1 MKVSIIGGAGTLG
14 SAIVFSL
21 GPSSGKELC
30 LLDLNE
36 RLLLHHLL
44 ISKVCAD
51 KEMS

>member
-14 SAIVFSL
+14 SAIVFRL
-21 GPSSGKELC
+21 GQVRERNYA
-30 LLDLNE
+30 LDLNE
-36 RLLLHHLL
+36 RILLHHLL